1 MAMYVNALPSFI
13 QQPDEIRAGP
23 RRPLLRCQT
32 PRQSDAWS
40 RAPRHAHPALLNGRA
55 AIESQRVAIAGLAS
69 KRPAAKEVVRLR
81 EFECILL
88 VAVLEQRNQQRPH
101 AAIHSLPITS
111 LPDASP
117 VQQMLVF
124 FSVLTPQTLSDPT
137 ADF

>member
-1 MAMYVNALPSFI
+1 MEPRAASRPSGL
-13 QQPDEIRAGP
+13 A
-23 RRPLLRCQT
+23 
-32 PRQSDAWS
+32 
-40 RAPRHAHPALLNGRA
+40 RA
-55 AIESQRVAIAGLAS
+55 AIQSQRVAIAGLAS